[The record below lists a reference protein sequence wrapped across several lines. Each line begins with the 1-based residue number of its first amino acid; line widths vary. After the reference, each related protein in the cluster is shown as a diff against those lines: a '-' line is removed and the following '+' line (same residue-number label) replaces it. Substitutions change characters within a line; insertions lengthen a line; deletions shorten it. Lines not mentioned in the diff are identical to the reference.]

1 MLPKRCSDMKSVVFD
16 LDGTLIHSAPDLQAA
31 ANKMLADYGLAP
43 LDMATIESFIG
54 NGVPKLVE
62 RCLRVYNKPLSDEAI
77 DKMRGY
83 YDADPY
89 TLTTPYPG
97 VVDCLHRLKAAGI
110 KLAVCTNKPVAPALT
125 ILDGL
130 DLTKYFD
137 VVVGGDTYPTHKPD
151 PQPLLGCMA
160 KMGAEMANT
169 VYVGDSETDA
179 LTAKNADMTFALF
192 SGGYRKTPCEDL
204 RHHFLFDNFS
214 DLTPYLEA

>member
-1 MLPKRCSDMKSVVFD
+1 MKSIVFD

-31 ANKMLADYGLAP
+31 ANKMLADYDLAP
-43 LDMATIESFIG
+43 LDVSTIESFIG

-62 RCLRVYNKPLSDEAI
+62 RCLRVYGFPQSEEAI
-77 DKMRGY
+77 DKMRRY

-89 TLTTPYPG
+89 TLTEPYAG
-97 VVDCLHRLKAAGI
+97 VVDCLHALKAAGI
-110 KLAVCTNKPVAPALT
+110 KMAVCTNKPVAPALT

-151 PQPLLGCMA
+151 AQPLLGCME
-160 KMGAEMANT
+160 KMGADMANT

-192 SGGYRKTPCEDL
+192 SGGYRKTPCEEL
-204 RHHFLFDNFS
+204 RHHFLFDHF
-214 DLTPYLEA
+214 DTLTPYLKG

>member
-1 MLPKRCSDMKSVVFD
+1 MKSIVFD

-31 ANKMLADYGLAP
+31 ANKMLAEYDLAP
-43 LDMATIESFIG
+43 LDVSTIESFIG

-62 RCLRVYNKPLSDEAI
+62 RCLRVYGLPQSEEAI

-89 TLTTPYPG
+89 TLTEPYAG
-97 VVDCLHRLKAAGI
+97 VVDCLHALKAAGI
-110 KLAVCTNKPVAPALT
+110 KMAVCTNKPVAPALT

-151 PQPLLGCMA
+151 AQPLLGCME
-160 KMGAEMANT
+160 KMGADMANT

-192 SGGYRKTPCEDL
+192 SGGYRKTPIEEL
-204 RHHFLFDNFS
+204 RHHFLFDHF
-214 DLTPYLEA
+214 DTLTPYLKG

>member
-1 MLPKRCSDMKSVVFD
+1 MKSIVFD

-31 ANKMLADYGLAP
+31 ANKMLAEYDLAP
-43 LDMATIESFIG
+43 LDVSTIESFIG

-62 RCLRVYNKPLSDEAI
+62 RCLRVYGLPQSEEAI

-89 TLTTPYPG
+89 TLTEPYAG
-97 VVDCLHRLKAAGI
+97 VVDCLHALKAAGI
-110 KLAVCTNKPVAPALT
+110 KMAVCTNKPVAPALT

-151 PQPLLGCMA
+151 AQPLLGCME
-160 KMGAEMANT
+160 KMGADMENT

-192 SGGYRKTPCEDL
+192 SGGYRKTPVEEL
-204 RHHFLFDNFS
+204 RHHFLFDHF
-214 DLTPYLEA
+214 DTLTPYLKG

>member
-1 MLPKRCSDMKSVVFD
+1 MKSIVFD

-31 ANKMLADYGLAP
+31 ANKMLAEYDLAP
-43 LDMATIESFIG
+43 LDVSTIESFIG

-62 RCLRVYNKPLSDEAI
+62 RCLRVYGLPQSEEAI

-89 TLTTPYPG
+89 TLTEPYAG
-97 VVDCLHRLKAAGI
+97 VVDCLHALKAAGI
-110 KLAVCTNKPVAPALT
+110 KMAVCTNKPVAPALT

-151 PQPLLGCMA
+151 AQPLLGCME
-160 KMGAEMANT
+160 KMGADMANT

-192 SGGYRKTPCEDL
+192 SGGYRKTPVEEL
-204 RHHFLFDNFS
+204 RHHFLFDHF
-214 DLTPYLEA
+214 DTLTPYLKG